1 MCAAYTCRTSPD
13 WRGSHLVASCH
24 IPAGAVL
31 LTEAPA
37 ATTCGDDESES
48 VEAALAKALL
58 ESGRGSDWAAR
69 FAAPQQR
76 GGATEHA
83 AAAPPISD
91 EALRR
96 LCASG
101 VDEVAA
107 LAVYDAVRHNAFG
120 LETPL
125 LGVEHGAAF
134 YETAAKLNHSCD
146 PNCLST
152 RLGGNFALFA
162 VAAIEEGSELFHSY
176 LPPRLLVL
184 PRRARR
190 AHLHFPCRCSRCEAE
205 PEEPPSP
212 LAQLG
217 WPAAHAATAEG
228 HLVGRFSLLCAGGA
242 PREVVAAGAGL
253 LSNAP
258 LVSTLRQ
265 RPLAAL
271 QVCLPL
277 LASSWQARAMG
288 GADAAADDEGGWLG
302 GFGGGGRDAA
312 PPACLR
318 CSRCKG
324 VLYCS
329 AVCQRA
335 DWPSHRNHCTPVAA
349 VSGSDAAA
357 AGISRLSESEDD
369 GGEDDEVDVPIR
381 RVGAGGGADTET
393 LEQSWERMQASVAS
407 GRAQRLDVQYE
418 VLQR

>member
-24 IPAGAVL
+24 IPPGAVL

-69 FAAPQQR
+69 FAAAPQQR
-76 GGATEHA
+76 GGE
-83 AAAPPISD
+83 AAPPISD

-101 VDEVAA
+101 VDEEAA

-205 PEEPPSP
+205 PEEPPPP

-288 GADAAADDEGGWLG
+288 GADAAADDEGGW
-302 GFGGGGRDAA
+302 
-312 PPACLR
+312 C
-318 CSRCKG
+318 
-324 VLYCS
+324 
-329 AVCQRA
+329 
-335 DWPSHRNHCTPVAA
+335 
-349 VSGSDAAA
+349 VSLASDLAAA
-357 AGISRLSESEDD
+357 AVEALAAAAAAAAATPAAPLALLRSNAAIGRFLLSQRPRRETAPALRDR
-369 GGEDDEVDVPIR
+369 VVPPR
-381 RVGAGGGADTET
+381 A
-393 LEQSWERMQASVAS
+393 VARHL
-407 GRAQRLDVQYE
+407 GWTTPR
-418 VLQR
+418 